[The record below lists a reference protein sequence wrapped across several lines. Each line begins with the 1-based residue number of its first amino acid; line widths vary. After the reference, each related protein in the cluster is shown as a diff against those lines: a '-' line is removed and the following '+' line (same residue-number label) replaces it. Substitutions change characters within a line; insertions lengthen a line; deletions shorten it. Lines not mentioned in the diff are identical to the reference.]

1 MARKKILVPINPMEQ
16 KINDKQKIEKIF
28 ATLSQESKLM
38 VMVYVSALSSLII
51 SVAYLAL
58 DFANIFL
65 YKG

>member
-38 VMVYVSALSSLII
+38 VMVYVSALRDKEI
-51 SVAYLAL
+51 
-58 DFANIFL
+58 AN
-65 YKG
+65 GDT